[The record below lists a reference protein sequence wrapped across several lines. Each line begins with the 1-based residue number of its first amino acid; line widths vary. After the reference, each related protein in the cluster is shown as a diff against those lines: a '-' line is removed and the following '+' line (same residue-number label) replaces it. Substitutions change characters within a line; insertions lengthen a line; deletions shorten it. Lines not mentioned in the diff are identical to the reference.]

1 MTKAKNPK
9 EEIETINKEGIKKKK
24 AIDLKKAFFRVF
36 QI

>member
-24 AIDLKKAFFRVF
+24 
-36 QI
+36 Q